1 MRRDRDAF
9 WFGLAATYSEMATCP
24 RASIGC
30 VIVNSKT
37 HRQMGAGYNGAPSGE
52 AHCTDV
58 GCLLLANHC
67 IRATHAEINASK
79 QVSPGQRDLVAYVVG
94 GREVC
99 SHCARELYAVGVREV
114 QWREVASRVDAIRER
129 HLTWKRA
136 TFPHETIASAARHL
150 ADEAQELMAA
160 PTSGEEHA
168 DVRLL
173 LWSVED
179 QLDRSVFANGIDL
192 LDEVEA
198 KIVINERRIWA
209 DRGDGVFEHV
219 RGPVESRAIIGRP

>member
-1 MRRDRDAF
+1 MRPDRDSF
-9 WFGLAATYSEMATCP
+9 WFKIAADYATMATCP

-30 VIVNSKT
+30 VIVSPRTK
-37 HRQMGAGYNGAPSGE
+37 RQAGAGYNGAPANE

-58 GCLLLANHC
+58 GCRFLPGADHC
-67 IRATHAEINASK
+67 IRATHAEINAAQ
-79 QVSPGQRDLVAYVVG
+79 QVGAEQRDLVAYVVG

-99 SHCARELYAVGVREV
+99 SHCARELYAVK
-114 QWREVASRVDAIRER
+114 WREVASREDAIRER

-136 TFPHETIASAARHL
+136 TFPHETIHSAALHL
-150 ADEAQELMAA
+150 ADEADELLRNPASA
-160 PTSGEEHA
+160 DECA

-179 QLDRSVFANGIDL
+179 QLAGFIARSGVDI
-192 LDEVEA
+192 LDAAEQ
-198 KIVINERRIWA
+198 KIAINERRIWA

-219 RGPVESRAIIGRP
+219 REVTA